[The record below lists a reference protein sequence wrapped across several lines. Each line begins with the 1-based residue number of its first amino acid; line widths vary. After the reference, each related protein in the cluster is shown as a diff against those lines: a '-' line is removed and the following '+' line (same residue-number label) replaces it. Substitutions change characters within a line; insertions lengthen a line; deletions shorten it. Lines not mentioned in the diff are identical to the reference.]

1 MALII
6 EETHESRPLHDSYE
20 PNQKSID
27 LEFVCW
33 DSDPTVIE
41 IDPTVLR
48 LAVIAKVQA
57 APYGDPLFGLRL
69 QQVQLRPLTAYIY
82 TASVHY
88 GVFTPPVELA
98 IKVGLSITGSTED
111 INTALST
118 TIHSAT
124 GETGPNFANAINV
137 EHGKGP
143 KGTKRI
149 TPHASL
155 RITSWYDPANWDQ
168 TLIEEIEELIGFYN
182 LYDWHGWSAGRLLLT
197 SVECAD
203 YEIGSG
209 ELVPVTFH
217 FLKGRPEL
225 VTKGSGISFTK
236 TAWSYVWDYTEPYSD
251 NDASRIGRK
260 IIATYEQEIYGPADF
275 ALLGIGS

>member
-1 MALII
+1 MSLQI

-20 PNQKSID
+20 PNQKAID

-33 DSDPTVIE
+33 DSDPTVTE
-41 IDPTVLR
+41 IDVLTLR
-48 LAVIAKVQA
+48 AAVIAKVSG
-57 APYGDPLFGLRL
+57 APYGDPLLGLRL
-69 QQVQLRPLTAYIY
+69 QQVQLRPLTACIY

-88 GVFTPPVELA
+88 GVFTPPAELQ

-118 TIHSAT
+118 TIHNAT
-124 GETGPNFANAINV
+124 GQVGPNFANAINF

-149 TPHASL
+149 TPHATL
-155 RITSWYDPANWDQ
+155 RITSWYDPTNWNQ
-168 TLIEEIEELIGFYN
+168 TQIEAIEELIGFYN
-182 LYDWHGWSAGRLLLT
+182 LYAWHGWSAGRLLLT

-225 VTKGSGISFTK
+225 VDKGSGISFTK
-236 TAWSYVWDYTEPYSD
+236 TAWSYVWDYCEPFAD
-251 NDASRIGRK
+251 TAANRMGRK
-260 IIATYEQEIYGPADF
+260 LIATYEQEIYGPADF